1 MASIELG
8 DLERFVDGVAEPI
21 ELSGRALVVVRRGN
35 AVHVLRDRCPHQGAR
50 LSDGHVTG
58 YVPSCRPGADI
69 SIERPGEIIVC
80 PWHGWEFDVRTG
92 LSLCDP
98 QHTRV
103 RSYAT
108 RVENG
113 RVLVE
118 ID

>member
-8 DLERFVDGVAEPI
+8 ALECFADGAAESVT
-21 ELSGRALVVVRRGN
+21 LSGRALVVVRRGD
-35 AVHVLRDRCPHQGAR
+35 AVYVLRDRCPHQGAP

-58 YVPSCRPGADI
+58 HVPSCMPGAHI

-92 LSLCDP
+92 HSLCDR
-98 QHTRV
+98 QRTRV

-113 RVLVE
+113 RVFVE
-118 ID
+118 MD

>member
-8 DLERFVDGVAEPI
+8 ALERFIDGAAESVA
-21 ELSGRALVVVRRGN
+21 LSGRALVVVRRGD

-50 LSDGHVTG
+50 LSDGHLTG
-58 YVPSCRPGADI
+58 RVPPCRPGADI
-69 SIERPGEIIVC
+69 FIGRPGEIIVC

-92 LSLCDP
+92 HSLCDP
-98 QHTRV
+98 QRTRV

-113 RVLVE
+113 RVFVE